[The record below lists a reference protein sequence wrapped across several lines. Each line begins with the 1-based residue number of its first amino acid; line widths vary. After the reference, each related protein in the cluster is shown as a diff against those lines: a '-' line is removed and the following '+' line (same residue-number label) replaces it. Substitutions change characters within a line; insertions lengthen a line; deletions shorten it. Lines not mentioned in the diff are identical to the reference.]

1 MLVGCC
7 EISIHVIVKHVKHI
21 GMIRALCLSEGIFS
35 FSMPGGDR
43 KIAGLWFAWEKS
55 VLRLTLWQFDIH
67 GGVLL

>member
-1 MLVGCC
+1 
-7 EISIHVIVKHVKHI
+7 
-21 GMIRALCLSEGIFS
+21 MIRALCLSEGIFS

-55 VLRLTLWQFDIH
+55 VLRLTLWQSDIH